1 MSSST
6 SSDPALRATE
16 RYDSD
21 FLDREELRLIEDFE
35 ERGYHIF
42 DIEDRTGLDRIRR
55 AVANQL
61 SKETQTP
68 FEDISEFLNRAG
80 ELVSVADLNS
90 VRLGVFN
97 AMNRESWFRPAYYK
111 LGRNVL
117 ATLVGNELAMQR
129 RINLSIQLPGDESSL
144 LPVHSDVWS
153 GDSAFEVVVWVPLVD
168 CYRTKSMFILPRKP
182 NDEHSKRLAEFQG
195 KDTEELFRTIEP
207 DVKWLNVSVGQGLIF
222 THTLMHGNRRN
233 EENEARWSMN
243 CRFKSLLSPYDTKR
257 LGEFFEPITLRAAT
271 RLGMT
276 YTLPEGFER

>member
-6 SSDPALRATE
+6 SSDSALRATE

-21 FLDREELRLIEDFE
+21 FFDREELGLIEDFE

-42 DIEDRTGLDRIRR
+42 DIEDGTGLKRIRR

-61 SKETQTP
+61 SKEIGTP

-80 ELVSVADLNS
+80 DRVSIADLNS
-90 VRLGVFN
+90 VRLGIFN
-97 AMNRESWFRPAYYK
+97 AMNREPWFRPTYYK
-111 LGRNVL
+111 LARGVL

-144 LPVHSDVWS
+144 LSVHSDVWS

-168 CYRTKSMFILPRKP
+168 CYRTKSMFILPRKL
-182 NDEHSKRLAEFQG
+182 NDEHSKRFAEFQG
-195 KDTEELFRTIEP
+195 KDTEELFRAIEP
-207 DVKWLNVSVGQGLIF
+207 DVEWVTVSVGQGIIF

-233 EENEARWSMN
+233 EEGEARWSIN

-257 LGEFFEPITLRAAT
+257 LGEFFEPITIRAAT
-271 RLGMT
+271 RLGTT
-276 YTLPEGFER
+276 YTLPKGFER

>member
-6 SSDPALRATE
+6 SSDLALRATE
-16 RYDSD
+16 RYDSA

-42 DIEDRTGLDRIRR
+42 DIEDRSGLDRIRR

-61 SKETQTP
+61 SKEIGTP

-80 ELVSVADLNS
+80 DWVSVADLNS
-90 VRLGVFN
+90 VRLGIFN
-97 AMNRESWFRPAYYK
+97 AVNRESWFRPAYYK
-111 LGRNVL
+111 LARGVL

-129 RINLSIQLPGDESSL
+129 RINLSIQLPRDESSL

-153 GDSAFEVVVWVPLVD
+153 GDSAFEVVVWVPLVN
-168 CYRTKSMFILPRKP
+168 CYSTKSMFILPRKL
-182 NDEHSKRLAEFQG
+182 NDEHSKRLPEFQG
-195 KDTEELFRTIEP
+195 KDTEELFRAIEP
-207 DVKWLNVSVGQGLIF
+207 DVEWVTVSVGQGIIF

-271 RLGMT
+271 RLGMS
-276 YTLPEGFER
+276 YALPKGFER

>member
-6 SSDPALRATE
+6 SSDWALRATE

-42 DIEDRTGLDRIRR
+42 DIEDRTSLERIRR

-61 SKETQTP
+61 SKETDTP
-68 FEDISEFLNRAG
+68 FEDTSKFLNRAG
-80 ELVSVADLNS
+80 ELVPVADLNP
-90 VRLGVFN
+90 VRLAIFN
-97 AMNRESWFRPAYYK
+97 AMNREPWFRPAYYK
-111 LGRNVL
+111 LARGVL

-153 GDSAFEVVVWVPLVD
+153 GDSAFEVVVWIPLVD
-168 CYRTKSMFILPRKP
+168 CYRTKSMFILPRKL
-182 NDEHSKRLAEFQG
+182 NDEHSNHLAEFRG
-195 KDTEELFRTIEP
+195 RDTEELFRAIEP
-207 DVKWLNVSVGQGLIF
+207 DVQWLTVSVGQGVIF

-233 EENEARWSMN
+233 QEDEARWSMN

-257 LGEFFEPITLRAAT
+257 LGEFFEPITLRPAT

>member
-42 DIEDRTGLDRIRR
+42 DIEDRSGLDRIRR

-61 SKETQTP
+61 SKEIGTP
-68 FEDISEFLNRAG
+68 FEDISEFLNRAADR
-80 ELVSVADLNS
+80 VSVADLNS
-90 VRLGVFN
+90 VRLGIFN
-97 AMNRESWFRPAYYK
+97 AVNRESWFRSTYYK
-111 LGRNVL
+111 LARGVL

-168 CYRTKSMFILPRKP
+168 CYSTKSMFILPRKL
-182 NDEHSKRLAEFQG
+182 NDEHSKRLPEFQG
-195 KDTEELFRTIEP
+195 KDTEELFRAIEP
-207 DVKWLNVSVGQGLIF
+207 DVEWVTVSVGQGLIF

-243 CRFKSLLSPYDTKR
+243 CRFKSLLSPYDSKR

-276 YTLPEGFER
+276 YTLPKGFER

>member
-6 SSDPALRATE
+6 SNDSTQRANE
-16 RYDSD
+16 RYDSA
-21 FLDREELRLIEDFE
+21 FLEREELNLIEDFE

-42 DIEDRTGLDRIRR
+42 DIEDRAGLERIRR
-55 AVANQL
+55 AVANQFG
-61 SKETQTP
+61 KEIGAP
-68 FEDISEFLNRAG
+68 VEDVSEFLNKAG
-80 ELVSVADLNS
+80 ERVSVDTLNS

-97 AMNRESWFRPAYYK
+97 AMNREAWFRPAYYK
-111 LGRNVL
+111 LAREVL

-129 RINLSIQLPGDESSL
+129 RINLSVQLPGDESSL

-153 GDSAFEVVVWVPLVD
+153 GDSAFEVVVWLPLVD
-168 CYRTKSMFILPRKP
+168 CYRTKSMFILPRKL

-195 KDTEELFRTIEP
+195 KDTDELFRAIER
-207 DVKWLNVSVGQGLIF
+207 DLEWLTVSVGQGLIF

-233 EENEARWSMN
+233 DESEARWSMN

-276 YTLPEGFER
+276 YNLPEGFER

>member
-16 RYDSD
+16 RYDAD
-21 FLDREELRLIEDFE
+21 FLDSEELRLIEDFE

-42 DIEDRTGLDRIRR
+42 EIEDRSGLERIRR

-61 SKETQTP
+61 SKEIGTP
-68 FEDISEFLNRAG
+68 FEDISELLNRAG

-90 VRLGVFN
+90 VRLAIFN
-97 AMNRESWFRPAYYK
+97 AMNREPWFRPAYYR
-111 LGRNVL
+111 LARGVL

-129 RINLSIQLPGDESSL
+129 RINLSIQLRGDESSL

-168 CYRTKSMFILPRKP
+168 CYRTKSMFILPRKL
-182 NDEHSKRLAEFQG
+182 NDEHSKHLAGLRG
-195 KDTEELFRTIEP
+195 KGTEELFQAIEP
-207 DVKWLNVSVGQGLIF
+207 DVEWLTVSVGQGLIF

-233 EENEARWSMN
+233 EEDEARWSMN

-276 YTLPEGFER
+276 YTLPEGFEP

>member
-6 SSDPALRATE
+6 SSDPALRANE
-16 RYDSD
+16 RYDSA
-21 FLDREELRLIEDFE
+21 FLDREELGLIEDFE

-42 DIEDRTGLDRIRR
+42 DIEDRAGLERIRR

-61 SKETQTP
+61 SKETGAP
-68 FEDISEFLNRAG
+68 VEDISDFLNRAG
-80 ELVSVADLNS
+80 ERVSVADLNS
-90 VRLGVFN
+90 VRLGTFN
-97 AMNRESWFRPAYYK
+97 AMNREPWFRPTYYR
-111 LGRNVL
+111 LARGVL

-129 RINLSIQLPGDESSL
+129 RINLSVQLPGDESSL

-168 CYRTKSMFILPRKP
+168 CYRTKSMFILPRKL

-195 KDTEELFRTIEP
+195 KDTEELFRAIEP
-207 DVKWLNVSVGQGLIF
+207 DVEWVTVSVGQGIIF